1 MGSILEASYRFSRD
15 SQSRREIGRES
26 LMEYLRKTKVMLAP
40 WLPAYTGVLSHSTF
54 ETLCSCQLAYNTF

>member
-15 SQSRREIGRES
+15 SQSWREIGRES

-40 WLPAYTGVLSHSTF
+40 WLPVYTGVLSHSTF
-54 ETLCSCQLAYNTF
+54 ETLSSCQLAYNTF

>member
-15 SQSRREIGRES
+15 SQSWRETGRES

-40 WLPAYTGVLSHSTF
+40 WLPVYTGVLSHSTF